1 MKAKEDKGQM
11 WRLVLGLW
19 PILVASK
26 IQSNRTRSLATGPGA
41 LLSSDRFR
49 DTAAASASMGCCSLG
64 LSPSFVK
71 VQATRQ
77 VSGRD
82 QGQSVPDPFG
92 A

>member
-1 MKAKEDKGQM
+1 M

-26 IQSNRTRSLATGPGA
+26 IQRYLWSLATGPGA

-71 VQATRQ
+71 AQATRQ